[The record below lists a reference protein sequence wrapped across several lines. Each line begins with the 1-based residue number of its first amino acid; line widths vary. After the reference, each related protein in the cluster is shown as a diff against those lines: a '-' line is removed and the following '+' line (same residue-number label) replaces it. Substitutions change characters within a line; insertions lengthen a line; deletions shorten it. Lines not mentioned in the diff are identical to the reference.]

1 MAKYVAFLR
10 GMNLGG
16 RRLGNPELCAA
27 FEAIGMTEVSAFL
40 ASGNVV
46 FAGSGSASALARR
59 LEKGLE
65 EELGYP
71 VPTFLRTAQAVR
83 ALAES
88 EPFGDRGAS
97 NGGKPQIAFLGRKPS
112 AKAIAAVRALESDE
126 DWLVIEGTELHWWP
140 AGGISQSALD
150 WKAVEKAVGPTT
162 VRTRNTIERLVK
174 KFLA

>member
-1 MAKYVAFLR
+1 MAKFVAFLR

-16 RRLGNPELCAA
+16 RRLGNPELCGA

-46 FAGSGSASALARR
+46 FDGSGSAAALAKR

-71 VPTFLRTAQAVR
+71 VPTFLRTAKSVR

-88 EPFGDRGAS
+88 QPFAERDAD
-97 NGGKPQIAFLGRKPS
+97 NGGKPQIAFLTRKPS
-112 AKAIAAVRALESDE
+112 PKAVEAALALQSDDDWLAIA
-126 DWLVIEGTELHWWP
+126 GTELHWWP
-140 AGGISQSALD
+140 SGGLSQSELD
-150 WKAVEKAVGPTT
+150 WKAIEKAVGPTT
-162 VRTRNTIERLVK
+162 VRTRNTIVRLTK
-174 KFLA
+174 KFLG